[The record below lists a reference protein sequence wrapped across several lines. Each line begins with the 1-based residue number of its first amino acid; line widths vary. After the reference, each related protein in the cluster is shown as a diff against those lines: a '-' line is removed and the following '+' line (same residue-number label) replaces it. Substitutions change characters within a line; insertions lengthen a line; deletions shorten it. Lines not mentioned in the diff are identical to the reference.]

1 MVSKKRILDLLAVLL
16 VVAFFL
22 AIFVLPPLKNAFLQ
36 IFCMLDTS
44 LLGQS
49 ACMLGSFLIYMVPF
63 LSASW
68 LILRLFVKITKFA
81 SIVNLNS
88 HLCKVIGM
96 LYQRIKVLDG

>member
-1 MVSKKRILDLLAVLL
+1 MVSKKRIIDLLAILL
-16 VVAFFL
+16 VIAFFL
-22 AIFVLPPLKNAFLQ
+22 AIFLLPPLKDAFLQ

-44 LLGQS
+44 LLKLS
-49 ACMLGSFLIYMVPF
+49 TCMVGSFMIYAIPF

-81 SIVNLNS
+81 AIVNVNS

-96 LYQRIKVLDG
+96 LYQKIRALDG